1 MRLRVAVPARG
12 RRRFA
17 CYMIERPLL
26 RFSDLSHVTATT
38 TPTLFITQD
47 FPPDRGGIARLY
59 GEICKRIPSLHVS
72 TVAAQDATTPDGPG
86 IHRMSFGMRAAHR
99 PVNILKWTRW
109 AHRVVTRHDV
119 ALVHAGNVR
128 PSGYVA
134 AMLRRQL
141 GIPYIVYVHGKDLLK
156 EFRKGADRWMVRAG
170 TREILGNAAA
180 IIANSATTAGIA
192 KELLRRVGAAHAV
205 DRVHVIHPGADPAR
219 FTRALEETR
228 RNRGTQRERPQLL
241 SVARIVPRKG
251 IDTVI
256 ESLPSV
262 LAVHPTTRYVVVGC
276 GPDQPRLEQLA
287 QHVGV
292 AEHVEFVGDVPDDLL
307 PARYASADVFLLP
320 TRVIPEDDEIEGF
333 GIAYVEAAAAGV
345 PSIAADVGGVADAV
359 ADGVTGLL
367 VPPGSPDAVASATL
381 RLLGD
386 PALRAR
392 LGDAARA
399 EVERS
404 LNWDRAAHEVMG
416 LVAGLM
422 SPAAA
427 PNESRA
433 RAIPAGTA
441 P

>member
-1 MRLRVAVPARG
+1 M
-12 RRRFA
+12 
-17 CYMIERPLL
+17 
-26 RFSDLSHVTATT
+26 HVTATT
-38 TPTLFITQD
+38 PRTLFITQD

-59 GEICKRIPSLHVS
+59 GEICKRIPSIDVS
-72 TVAAQDATTPDGPG
+72 TVAAQEATNADGPE

-109 AHRVVTRHDV
+109 AHRFVTRHEV

-141 GIPYIVYVHGKDLLK
+141 DIPYIVYVHGKDLLK
-156 EFRKGADRWMVRAG
+156 EFRKGANRWMVRAG

-192 KELLRRVGAAHAV
+192 QDLLRRVGASHAT
-205 DRVHVIHPGADPAR
+205 DRVHVIHPGADPNR
-219 FTRALEETR
+219 FTSAFEDSR
-228 RNRGTQRERPQLL
+228 RNRGATREGPVLL
-241 SVARIVPRKG
+241 SVARLVPRKG

-262 LAVHPTTRYVVVGC
+262 LAVHPTARYVVVGT
-276 GPDQPRLEQLA
+276 GPDRPRLEQLA
-287 QHVGV
+287 QRTGV
-292 AEHVEFVGDVPDDLL
+292 AQRVQFVGDVPDDLL
-307 PARYASADVFLLP
+307 PSRYASADVFLLP

-345 PSIAADVGGVADAV
+345 PSIAANVGGVADAV

-367 VPPGSPDAVASATL
+367 VPPASPDAVASATL

-386 PALRAR
+386 QALRAR
-392 LGDAARA
+392 MGDAARA

-404 LNWDRAAHEVMG
+404 LNWDRAAREVMRVIADVTG
-416 LVAGLM
+416 
-422 SPAAA
+422 AAPA
-427 PNESRA
+427 PNEPGA